1 MLRKLLDDGWE
12 YHDVESERLA
22 RELEAAAD
30 AGVSTDLSASFLHLS
45 THTIGQHLG
54 DWPRALALGKRILRG
69 RESIARGEEVACSG
83 EEAERIV
90 EEILSPPACWGVAR
104 GRTTSRSD

>member
-1 MLRKLLDDGWE
+1 MQIGLERQLDGASD
-12 YHDVESERLA
+12 
-22 RELEAAAD
+22 ELEEVFARM
-30 AGVSTDLSASFLHLS
+30 G
-45 THTIGQHLG
+45 
-54 DWPRALALGKRILRG
+54 
-69 RESIARGEEVACSG
+69 IARGEEVACSG